1 VNTASEPGAG
11 AAGGLGFGLRTFLG
25 ARLLPGFELFAEL
38 AGLSERM
45 ERADLVLTGE
55 GAIDEQ
61 TLMGKGV
68 GELAALCRKLKKP
81 CFGLAGVVT
90 DQARARGLFTNVHAM
105 TALTSADDAK
115 ANAGKWLGEIS
126 RRAAASA

>member
-1 VNTASEPGAG
+1 MNTANEPGAG

-25 ARLLPGFELFAEL
+25 ARLEPGFELFAEL
-38 AGLSERM
+38 ACLTKRM
-45 ERADLVLTGE
+45 EQADLILTGE

-90 DQARARGLFTNVHAM
+90 DQTRARELFTNVHAM
-105 TALTSADDAK
+105 TALTSADDART
-115 ANAGKWLGEIS
+115 NAGKWLEEIS
-126 RRAAASA
+126 RTAASSA